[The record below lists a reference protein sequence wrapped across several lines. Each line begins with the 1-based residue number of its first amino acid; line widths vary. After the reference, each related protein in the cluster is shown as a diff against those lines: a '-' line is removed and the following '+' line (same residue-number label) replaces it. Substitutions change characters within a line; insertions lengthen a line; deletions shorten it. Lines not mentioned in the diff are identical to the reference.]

1 MSARA
6 SPVRPVVS
14 RVKLPQ
20 PGRGQVRVA
29 DITAGSGCAEPGSR
43 SGSARSLAAR
53 SVPTPVLDSSPGAA
67 VTRHVRTPELRHGS
81 TLESIRTSTGKGFEA
96 SLPAAS
102 VWNPVPLPDP
112 PVTPRPD
119 VAPDHVAPNAATAT
133 PPVSQLHSKEPR
145 VLRANSDAKPS
156 VRAAPGRPKSRPRR
170 QGSSGPRPQSEP
182 PQTGQTGVTGVL
194 PGVLPK
200 LLDEIE
206 DHLLRQTARPPVDA
220 SSWLQ
225 ETAQLEIY
233 AEERGGSSQ
242 AALFEAGEL
251 VTEAPSAPARAR
263 GRRAAAPKGSV
274 PVRELSV
281 LRGDKELRWARQQ
294 LKNCELEYLHL
305 QQLLGSSEKQLSAQL
320 RQARRVKQLERENHK
335 RERSIARAAE
345 RAGGGEL
352 GLLAVDGNA
361 RALREVERLEAEL
374 EVFQMKNSNLRK
386 QPRPAVRGR
395 QDEETRL
402 QQNVRSREAQA
413 VKYETLMAKLESEET
428 QRRLAEEQRQVD
440 SEQLEEEQ
448 LRAEIRRLQEQ
459 RRSGARSTERTLKD
473 RLRRLEELRSQQNS
487 GPSAL
492 VDEDIMPL
500 APNDDL
506 VEPCTAQVV
515 EGADAGGLENPS
527 EESPDPVGVAEDFRE
542 VEVEDASGAGE
553 GEQGEAGDA
562 KDGEVEPE
570 EEQHAEKE
578 EENEE
583 MKEKEEHDAENQE
596 REETDEK
603 ENEENEEKE
612 KDEEIPEVERAHF
625 EMAELHG
632 VSDDE
637 VPEEEVP
644 PVAVEA
650 SLDEVEDPHEMD
662 AEERSQSEIEAAGGV
677 ISAAEA
683 PKDASDPPVAEVC
696 EEAVRQEDAAVDPA
710 DGMDAVDVAH
720 SLLPPS
726 SEATAQVEATLPSPK
741 LPAFPSR
748 SARRPGAGADRAWPA
763 TRAMA
768 VEAAPAAPHG
778 EGREGALQIRLGAC
792 STDMLP
798 SGFHH
803 LPGPCSQPKRLQLG
817 APACYCECCG
827 WARDRALRPQ
837 VLMGCNSSA
846 VAVPEAVAPS
856 TEVVAVESLDDGL
869 DRLPELSVSQP
880 LHAPDDAAASTG
892 QKSHFEERTR
902 VLTVR
907 RGVRARAT
915 PNRAV
920 RAPILESAVESADGI
935 SGPLFPI
942 GREDEPRVPMAS
954 PEREARDAKSEALRV
969 TKPSPTVSVKSG
981 GALSANASPFRLS
994 ESLYDS
1000 DDEHSGS
1007 HRRRGATAFGAL
1019 GSDLPF
1025 LKWSEPHRFRERAR
1039 DGRGEN
1045 PARWAQPRASRRG
1058 AAGPERTPE
1067 PLEPRL
1073 TPEEQQRLGKLAA
1086 RAREVRELIR
1096 PQLKSEMDLAEVIDQ
1111 VHS

>member
-81 TLESIRTSTGKGFEA
+81 TLESIRSLHRSSSENVLVRSLQRTGSSARDGPDETIASQPGSTSTGKGFEA

-233 AEERGGSSQ
+233 AEEMRK
-242 AALFEAGEL
+242 LLHTFEAGEL

-320 RQARRVKQLERENHK
+320 RQVQEALEQEKRRVKQLERENHK

-386 QPRPAVRGR
+386 QVE
-395 QDEETRL
+395 DEETRL

-473 RLRRLEELRSQQNS
+473 RLRRLEELRSQQVEQESYLTHLKASEHQLRQRKAAAAVRRSLRPENS

-726 SEATAQVEATLPSPK
+726 SEATAQVEVRAEDGAKRHVAIPKAPGLPKQKRKATRRRSGSSLASHTSHGSRGS
-741 LPAFPSR
+741 SR
-748 SARRPGAGADRAWPA
+748 SSAR
-763 TRAMA
+763 
-768 VEAAPAAPHG
+768 
-778 EGREGALQIRLGAC
+778 
-792 STDMLP
+792 
-798 SGFHH
+798 
-803 LPGPCSQPKRLQLG
+803 
-817 APACYCECCG
+817 
-827 WARDRALRPQ
+827 
-837 VLMGCNSSA
+837 
-846 VAVPEAVAPS
+846 
-856 TEVVAVESLDDGL
+856 
-869 DRLPELSVSQP
+869 
-880 LHAPDDAAASTG
+880 
-892 QKSHFEERTR
+892 
-902 VLTVR
+902 
-907 RGVRARAT
+907 
-915 PNRAV
+915 
-920 RAPILESAVESADGI
+920 
-935 SGPLFPI
+935 
-942 GREDEPRVPMAS
+942 
-954 PEREARDAKSEALRV
+954 
-969 TKPSPTVSVKSG
+969 
-981 GALSANASPFRLS
+981 
-994 ESLYDS
+994 
-1000 DDEHSGS
+1000 
-1007 HRRRGATAFGAL
+1007 
-1019 GSDLPF
+1019 
-1025 LKWSEPHRFRERAR
+1025 
-1039 DGRGEN
+1039 
-1045 PARWAQPRASRRG
+1045 
-1058 AAGPERTPE
+1058 
-1067 PLEPRL
+1067 
-1073 TPEEQQRLGKLAA
+1073 
-1086 RAREVRELIR
+1086 
-1096 PQLKSEMDLAEVIDQ
+1096 
-1111 VHS
+1111 